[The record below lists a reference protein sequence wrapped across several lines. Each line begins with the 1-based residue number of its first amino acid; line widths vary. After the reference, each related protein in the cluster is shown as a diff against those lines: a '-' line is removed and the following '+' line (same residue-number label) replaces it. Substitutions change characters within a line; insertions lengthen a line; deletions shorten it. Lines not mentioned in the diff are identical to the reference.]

1 MKRRSI
7 LLTGMML
14 AAGIATAQTN
24 NEGSML
30 PSYETEI
37 SQLNE
42 SGGHRGLDFSIRPGF
57 QFFTGDNSSTSFT
70 ADLELGKRF
79 SKHFYWGVGAGAI
92 VPLGGGSMMIPV
104 TTDVKVYFPLKTKTF
119 TPGILLR
126 SGYVINTDDGY
137 DIKTGKHSYEHID
150 ASNFVMLQAMP
161 TLDIALNSRTDFSI
175 GVGYTHYMASTS
187 GGKGTGAFTIQGAF
201 NFHKSTDGK
210 RKRKPKVP
218 TRNRGVE
225 LTLEG
230 GIGVMKG
237 AASIVNDKNGAL
249 PNPGGN
255 FIASYKFNPHLNVG
269 VGVGYSTTTNEAE
282 TGGDG
287 IYTRY
292 GDDEHHFEHGVELG
306 TVSTTRLFLRGEYA
320 FSTKKFTPFVS
331 CDLGLNMYSY
341 NPTEDSYGYTHT
353 KDRWDSDNS
362 YGEEVGKALFDK
374 VKKSGLFVSPA
385 IGASLRLTNNS
396 YLKFRIGY
404 QLTSGGCKHEL
415 ENELKGKY
423 KKAEIKC
430 IQYSQPYINIGFTHT
445 FSWGENWFK

>member
-175 GVGYTHYMASTS
+175 GVGYTHYMPSTS

-282 TGGDG
+282 TGGNG

-292 GDDEHHFEHGVELG
+292 GNDESTFEHGVELG

-320 FSTKKFTPFVS
+320 FSTKKFAPFVS

-341 NPTEDSYGYTHT
+341 SSTADDRDYAYTHF
-353 KDRWDSDNS
+353 WGNSD
-362 YGEEVGKALFDK
+362 GEEVVVKALYDK

-415 ENELKGKY
+415 SENELSVHY

>member
-1 MKRRSI
+1 M
-7 LLTGMML
+7 TGMML

-137 DIKTGKHSYEHID
+137 DIQTGKHHYEHID

-187 GGKGTGAFTIQGAF
+187 GGKGFGAFTIQGAF

-237 AASIVNDKNGAL
+237 AATGDASSENGVL

-255 FIASYKFNPHLNVG
+255 FIVSYKFNPHLNVG

-287 IYTRY
+287 IYTHN
-292 GDDEHHFEHGVELG
+292 DDYEHTLDHGVNLG

-320 FSTKKFTPFVS
+320 FSTKKFAPFVS

-341 NPTEDSYGYTHT
+341 NPTEDSYGYTDT

>member
-137 DIKTGKHSYEHID
+137 DIQTGKHHYEHID

-187 GGKGTGAFTIQGAF
+187 GGKGFGAFTIQGAF

-230 GIGVMKG
+230 GMGVMKG
-237 AASIVNDKNGAL
+237 VTYGENDPL
-249 PNPGGN
+249 PNLGGN

-269 VGVGYSTTTNEAE
+269 VGVGYSTTTNEAAA
-282 TGGDG
+282 GGEILHSYNG
-287 IYTRY
+287 S
-292 GDDEHHFEHGVELG
+292 DEILSEHDVHLG

-320 FSTKKFTPFVS
+320 FSTKKFSPFVA

-341 NPTEDSYGYTHT
+341 NPEGDYGYG
-353 KDRWDSDNS
+353 SDM
-362 YGEEVGKALFDK
+362 EKVGKALYDK

-415 ENELKGKY
+415 SENELKGNY

>member
-1 MKRRSI
+1 MKKLSI

-14 AAGIATAQTN
+14 AAGTAYAQTN
-24 NEGSML
+24 NEGSLL
-30 PSYETEI
+30 PGYETQT

-42 SGGHRGLDFSIRPGF
+42 NGGHRGLDFSIRPGF
-57 QFFTGDNSSTSFT
+57 QFSTGDNSSTSFT

-79 SKHFYWGVGAGAI
+79 SKHFYWGVGAGVI
-92 VPLGGGSMMIPV
+92 VPLSEGSIMIPV
-104 TTDVKVYFPLKTKTF
+104 TTDAKVFFPLKTKTF
-119 TPGILLR
+119 TPGVLLR

-137 DIKTGKHSYEHID
+137 DIPSGRNSYTHVD
-150 ASNFVMLQAMP
+150 APNFVMLQVMP
-161 TLDIALNSRTDFSI
+161 TLDIAMNSRTDFSV
-175 GVGYTHYMASTS
+175 GVGYTRYMATKS
-187 GGKGTGAFTIQGAF
+187 GGKGFGAFTIQGAF
-201 NFHKSTDGK
+201 NFHKPTDG
-210 RKRKPKVP
+210 KRKPKVP
-218 TRNRGVE
+218 TRDRGIE

-230 GIGVMKG
+230 GIGMMKG
-237 AASIVNDKNGAL
+237 AASSENGVL

-255 FIASYKFNPHLNVG
+255 FIASYKFNPNLNVG
-269 VGVGYSTTTNEAE
+269 VGFGYSTTTNEAA
-282 TGGDG
+282 TGGEG
-287 IYTRY
+287 IYTSDNGY
-292 GDDEHHFEHGVELG
+292 YESTFEHGVDLG

-320 FSTKKFTPFVS
+320 FSTKKFAPFVS

-341 NPTEDSYGYTHT
+341 SSTADDQDYAYTDT
-353 KDRWDSDNS
+353 QYYRENSD
-362 YGEEVGKALFDK
+362 GEEVGKALYDK

-415 ENELKGKY
+415 SENELKGHY

>member
-1 MKRRSI
+1 
-7 LLTGMML
+7 MML

-37 SQLNE
+37 SKLNE

-126 SGYVINTDDGY
+126 SGYAINTDDGY

-150 ASNFVMLQAMP
+150 APNFVMLQAMP

-175 GVGYTHYMASTS
+175 GVGYTHYMATTS
-187 GGKGTGAFTIQGAF
+187 GGKGFGAITIHGAF

-237 AASIVNDKNGAL
+237 AATGDASSENGLL

-269 VGVGYSTTTNEAE
+269 VGVGYSTTTNEAK
-282 TGGDG
+282 TGGYVLYHQYG
-287 IYTRY
+287 KEYTR
-292 GDDEHHFEHGVELG
+292 ERGVNLG

-320 FSTKKFTPFVS
+320 FSTKKFAPFVA
-331 CDLGLNMYSY
+331 CDLGMNMYSY
-341 NPTEDSYGYTHT
+341 NPWDDTYTY
-353 KDRWDSDNS
+353 SE
-362 YGEEVGKALFDK
+362 EEVQALSDK

-385 IGASLRLTNNS
+385 IGASLRITNNS
-396 YLKFRIGY
+396 YLKFRVGY

-415 ENELKGKY
+415 SENELQGY
-423 KKAEIKC
+423 HKKAEIKC

-445 FSWGENWFK
+445 FSWGENWLK